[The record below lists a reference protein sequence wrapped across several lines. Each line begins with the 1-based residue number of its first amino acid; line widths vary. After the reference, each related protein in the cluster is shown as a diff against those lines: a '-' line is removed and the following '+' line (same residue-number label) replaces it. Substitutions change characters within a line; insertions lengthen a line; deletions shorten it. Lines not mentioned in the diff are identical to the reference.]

1 MRLADFS
8 SFIEVATT
16 LNIALVAIEYVKTYT
31 NVLCSQVF
39 NFQDFINKS
48 FVKCEK
54 ILVDRMTLE
63 HIPSVSVEG
72 RSTNSLIEKAK
83 RDREKIEEK
92 IEDEKGR
99 FNNKIKSVCEAKNI
113 SSVGLWHFLLG
124 LVALYVIGIAGDTET
139 AVMKSIWCCMIV
151 CTIVYSVVGWLSK
164 EESENNV
171 FCNYSSLRHSIVYF
185 VLALGISLLVSIFCC
200 VNGFF
205 YSIWD
210 WFLPVTLPFI
220 YSNFLAA
227 VIKVWGKAHAIKN
240 EIKESSDEIQ
250 NNCSKLKAEVDS
262 LLTVCSISNRL
273 GVESPSIDVSDNHSQ
288 NNTGRE

>member
-83 RDREKIEEK
+83 RDREKLK
-92 IEDEKGR
+92 KKLKTR
-99 FNNKIKSVCEAKNI
+99 KV
-113 SSVGLWHFLLG
+113 
-124 LVALYVIGIAGDTET
+124 
-139 AVMKSIWCCMIV
+139 
-151 CTIVYSVVGWLSK
+151 
-164 EESENNV
+164 
-171 FCNYSSLRHSIVYF
+171 
-185 VLALGISLLVSIFCC
+185 VSI
-200 VNGFF
+200 
-205 YSIWD
+205 I
-210 WFLPVTLPFI
+210 
-220 YSNFLAA
+220 
-227 VIKVWGKAHAIKN
+227 
-240 EIKESSDEIQ
+240 
-250 NNCSKLKAEVDS
+250 
-262 LLTVCSISNRL
+262 R
-273 GVESPSIDVSDNHSQ
+273 
-288 NNTGRE
+288 